1 MIRWTYIERHGGLV
15 HTIPQSSSRCKELRT
30 AAAGSCVLALLHGRP
45 STFPSWATRRTAE
58 QEVRSTARVE
68 PLHGRV
74 VVAAPVVERRCVR
87 DRILHPVGLALPAE
101 RVRPEPAVCRRVV
114 GDRIR
119 PVRRADQAQASQ
131 PQWEAL
137 STPPTDLTLRG
148 DSGPVMGE
156 DGRRWRTGSP

>member
-68 PLHGRV
+68 PLHGRL
-74 VVAAPVVERRCVR
+74 VVAHPWWNAAAYATAYCTPWAWHSLRSEYGPSLPFVGVLWVIGFVLSGALTKRKPASRSGRPCPRR
-87 DRILHPVGLALPAE
+87 
-101 RVRPEPAVCRRVV
+101 RP
-114 GDRIR
+114 
-119 PVRRADQAQASQ
+119 
-131 PQWEAL
+131 
-137 STPPTDLTLRG
+137 T
-148 DSGPVMGE
+148 
-156 DGRRWRTGSP
+156 